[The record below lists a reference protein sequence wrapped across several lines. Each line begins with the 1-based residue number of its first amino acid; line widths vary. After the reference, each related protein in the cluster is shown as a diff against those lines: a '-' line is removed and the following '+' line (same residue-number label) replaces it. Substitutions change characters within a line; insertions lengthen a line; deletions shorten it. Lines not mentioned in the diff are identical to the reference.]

1 MDYLTNKS
9 TEEKK
14 INHHDAAYEPAYSFG
29 ALMSSFE
36 SFAFFM
42 APLSDHCAIGRA
54 ITKRP
59 RIILHTTSF
68 AKISFRLTYNYWM
81 CLLEIFAFVRKLL

>member
-1 MDYLTNKS
+1 MDYPTNKS
-9 TEEKK
+9 TEEKEK
-14 INHHDAAYEPAYSFG
+14 NLSHHDAAYEPAYSFG

-68 AKISFRLTYNYWM
+68 AQSFFHIDL
-81 CLLEIFAFVRKLL
+81 

>member
-1 MDYLTNKS
+1 MDYPTKS

-14 INHHDAAYEPAYSFG
+14 NLDHHDAAYEPAYSFG

-59 RIILHTTSF
+59 RIILHTGSF
-68 AKISFRLTYNYWM
+68 SQNYFQIYIIIRCGTWKY
-81 CLLEIFAFVRKLL
+81 L

>member
-1 MDYLTNKS
+1 
-9 TEEKK
+9 
-14 INHHDAAYEPAYSFG
+14 
-29 ALMSSFE
+29 MSSFE

-59 RIILHTTSF
+59 RIILHTTTL

-81 CLLEIFAFVRKLL
+81 CLLEIFAIRQKIVINNYPKVTSTEGPCLTPGMQQSLEIWGGGR

>member
-1 MDYLTNKS
+1 MAWHIFDNSHLGMGHFTRDS
-9 TEEKK
+9 WSLEKK
-14 INHHDAAYEPAYSFG
+14 INHHDAAYEQAYSFG

-68 AKISFRLTYNYWM
+68 A
-81 CLLEIFAFVRKLL
+81 

>member
-1 MDYLTNKS
+1 MNPQRR
-9 TEEKK
+9 KK

-59 RIILHTTSF
+59 RIILHTT
-68 AKISFRLTYNYWM
+68 R
-81 CLLEIFAFVRKLL
+81 FVQNLFHINL

>member
-1 MDYLTNKS
+1 MRTRMFIPDSRVVNYPTNKS

-68 AKISFRLTYNYWM
+68 A
-81 CLLEIFAFVRKLL
+81 